1 MSLVSEKDMSL
12 TLDEAAQLYF
22 VRQDDEALETVMN
35 SAEKLIRYYAHLY
48 GKGCDRDDLTQTG
61 YLGLMKALKNFDTE
75 KDASFAT
82 YASHCIMGEIRHLVR
97 KQASYY
103 RPGCIVELQGKVDR
117 VMDEYLRDYGEAASV
132 SYIAEK
138 LKVRESAIE
147 EVMKAGLVSFDE
159 IDTSKIH
166 STEYES
172 FRLPIEDRI
181 VLAQAMKRLS
191 DLQRKVIQMLFFQD
205 LSQQEVADQTGLT
218 QKKVSRIKKESL
230 ERMGEEITEEEVE
243 EPTHLKKVSEARMH
257 RVG

>member
-1 MSLVSEKDMSL
+1 MSENEALLS
-12 TLDEAAQLYF
+12 LDEAAQLYF
-22 VRQDDEALETVMN
+22 VQLDDDTLKTVMQ

-61 YLGLMKALKNFDTE
+61 YLGLMKALNNFDQTKE
-75 KDASFAT
+75 ASFAT

-103 RPGCIVELQGKVDR
+103 RPGCIVELQSKVDR
-117 VMDEYLRDYGEAASV
+117 VMEEHLRDQGEVPSV

-138 LKVRESAIE
+138 LKVRESAIL

-166 STEYES
+166 STAYES

-181 VLAQAMKRLS
+181 LLAQAMKRLS
-191 DLQRKVIQMLFFQD
+191 DLQRKVIKMLFFQD

-230 ERMGEEITEEEVE
+230 EKMGEALNDDVIE
-243 EPTHLKKVSEARMH
+243 EPIDPKKFGEARVH

>member
-1 MSLVSEKDMSL
+1 MSENEALL

-22 VRQDDEALETVMN
+22 VQQNDDTLKTVMQ

-61 YLGLMKALKNFDTE
+61 YLGLLKALKGFDTAKE
-75 KDASFAT
+75 ASFAT

-117 VMDEYLRDYGEAASV
+117 VMDEFLRDHGEAASV
-132 SYIAEK
+132 SYIAAQ

-166 STEYES
+166 STAYES

-181 VLAQAMKRLS
+181 VLENAFRKLS
-191 DLQRKVIQMLFFQD
+191 ELQRKVIKMLFFED

-230 ERMGEEITEEEVE
+230 EKMSEDLNEDDIEDLCNGTKLNEI
-243 EPTHLKKVSEARMH
+243 KMH
-257 RVG
+257 HIG

>member
-1 MSLVSEKDMSL
+1 LIHMSENEALL
-12 TLDEAAQLYF
+12 TLDEAAQRYF

-35 SAEKLIRYYAHLY
+35 SAQKLIRYYAHLY

-61 YLGLMKALKNFDTE
+61 YLGLMKALKAFDQTKE
-75 KDASFAT
+75 ASFAT

-97 KQASYY
+97 KQASFY

-117 VMDEYLRDYGEAASV
+117 VMEEHLRDQGEVPSV
-132 SYIAEK
+132 AYIAEK
-138 LKVRESAIE
+138 LKVRESAIS

-181 VLAQAMKRLS
+181 VLANAFKKLS
-191 DLQRKVIQMLFFQD
+191 DLQKKVIQMLFFQD

-230 ERMGEEITEEEVE
+230 ERMGEELNDDVVE
-243 EPTHLKKVSEARMH
+243 EPIVLKKLSGGRW
-257 RVG
+257 VG

>member
-1 MSLVSEKDMSL
+1 MS
-12 TLDEAAQLYF
+12 LDEAAQRYF
-22 VRQDDEALETVMN
+22 VRQNDDTLKTVMY

-61 YLGLMKALKNFDTE
+61 YLGLMKALKNYDTE

-117 VMDEYLRDYGEAASV
+117 VMEEHLREQGEVPSV
-132 SYIAEK
+132 AYIAEK
-138 LKVRESAIE
+138 LKVRESAIL

-181 VLAQAMKRLS
+181 VLANAFRKLNE
-191 DLQRKVIQMLFFQD
+191 LQRKVIKMLFFQD
-205 LSQQEVADQTGLT
+205 LSQQEVAEQMGLT

-230 ERMGEEITEEEVE
+230 EKMNEDLKGDELPELEAGEN
-243 EPTHLKKVSEARMH
+243 LKEMRMH
-257 RVG
+257 HAG

>member
-1 MSLVSEKDMSL
+1 
-12 TLDEAAQLYF
+12 
-22 VRQDDEALETVMN
+22 
-35 SAEKLIRYYAHLY
+35 
-48 GKGCDRDDLTQTG
+48 
-61 YLGLMKALKNFDTE
+61 MKALKGYDQTKE
-75 KDASFAT
+75 ASFAT
-82 YASHCIMGEIRHLVR
+82 YASHCVMGEIRHLVR

-117 VMDEYLRDYGEAASV
+117 VMDEHLRDYGEAASV
-132 SYIAEK
+132 SYIAAQ

-147 EVMKAGLVSFDE
+147 EVMKAGLVNFDE

-218 QKKVSRIKKESL
+218 QKKVSRIKRESL
-230 ERMGEEITEEEVE
+230 EKMGEELTDEV
-243 EPTHLKKVSEARMH
+243 VEAPVDSKRVNGIRMH
-257 RVG
+257 HVG

>member
-1 MSLVSEKDMSL
+1 MSENEALLS
-12 TLDEAAQLYF
+12 LDEAAQRYF
-22 VRQDDEALETVMN
+22 VRLDDDTLKTVMQ

-61 YLGLMKALKNFDTE
+61 YLGLMKALKNFDQTKE
-75 KDASFAT
+75 ASFAT

-117 VMDEYLRDYGEAASV
+117 VMEEHLRDYGEAASV
-132 SYIAEK
+132 KYIAEK

-166 STEYES
+166 STAYES

-230 ERMGEEITEEEVE
+230 ERIGEEITEDEVE
-243 EPTHLKKVSEARMH
+243 EPIDPKTVSDGRW
-257 RVG
+257 VG

>member
-1 MSLVSEKDMSL
+1 MSENEALLS
-12 TLDEAAQLYF
+12 LDEAAQRYF
-22 VRQDDEALETVMN
+22 VRLDDESLKTVMQ

-61 YLGLMKALKNFDTE
+61 YLGLMKALKGYDQTKE
-75 KDASFAT
+75 ASFAT

-117 VMDEYLRDYGEAASV
+117 VMDEYLRDHGEAASV
-132 SYIAEK
+132 KVIAEK

-205 LSQQEVADQTGLT
+205 LSQQEVADRTGLT
-218 QKKVSRIKKESL
+218 QKKVSRIRKESL
-230 ERMGEEITEEEVE
+230 ERMGEELNDDVVE
-243 EPTHLKKVSEARMH
+243 EPIDLKT
-257 RVG
+257 VGEGRGRWVG

>member
-1 MSLVSEKDMSL
+1 MSENETLLS
-12 TLDEAAQLYF
+12 LDEAAQRYF
-22 VRQDDEALETVMN
+22 VRQDDESLKTVME

-61 YLGLMKALKNFDTE
+61 YLGLMKALKGYDQTKE
-75 KDASFAT
+75 ASFAT
-82 YASHCIMGEIRHLVR
+82 YASHCVIGEIRHLVR
-97 KQASYY
+97 KQTSYY

-117 VMDEYLRDYGEAASV
+117 VMDEYLRDYGEVASV
-132 SYIAEK
+132 QYIAEK

-166 STEYES
+166 STAYES

-230 ERMGEEITEEEVE
+230 ERMGEEITEDEAE
-243 EPTHLKKVSEARMH
+243 EPIDLKKVSGGRW
-257 RVG
+257 VG